1 MGHLAEIDKSYFQHM
16 LGAWK
21 MAFWF
26 ALGAVRLL
34 IHGVLP
40 NFDRDAGQKTAD
52 HYLPQS
58 D

>member
-1 MGHLAEIDKSYFQHM
+1 MGHLKDIDKSYFQHM
-16 LGAWK
+16 FGAWK

-26 ALGAVRLL
+26 AMGAVRLL

-40 NFDRDAGQKTAD
+40 NIDQDAGQKTVN
-52 HYLPQS
+52 HYIPQN

>member
-1 MGHLAEIDKSYFQHM
+1 MRHLAEIDKSYFQHM

-40 NFDRDAGQKTAD
+40 NVDQDAGQKTVNR
-52 HYLPQS
+52 YFPQN

>member
-1 MGHLAEIDKSYFQHM
+1 MRHLDEIDKSYFQHM

-26 ALGAVRLL
+26 AFGAVRLL

-40 NFDRDAGQKTAD
+40 NVDKDAGQKTVN
-52 HYLPQS
+52 HYFPQN

>member
-1 MGHLAEIDKSYFQHM
+1 MGHLTEIDKSYFQHM

-40 NFDRDAGQKTAD
+40 NFDRDAGQKTVD

>member
-1 MGHLAEIDKSYFQHM
+1 MGHLAEIDKSYFQH
-16 LGAWK
+16 LSGAWK

-40 NFDRDAGQKTAD
+40 NFDRDAGQQTVNR
-52 HYLPQS
+52 YLPKN